1 MPGRRLTST
10 TELLKQCNYLSV
22 QQMVHYHSV
31 ALVHKVLVH
40 QAPVHLY
47 HIVSRALAS
56 GVRHLYDTRAACRRD
71 VAPVRLAAANTSWRW
86 RPTALRKEESLQD
99 WQDCGST
106 PWNTWPSSHLPL
118 AAKQNIFDSFQWSVP
133 YFTETHISRI
143 FKASSGFMMAHFE
156 AYFHVMTVGTS
167 NKCAVN
173 MKIMTRTLQT
183 EANVK
188 FGKVKVKKTAF
199 FWIKHFF

>member
-71 VAPVRLAAANTSWRW
+71 VAPARLAWHAMCQQCAISNRV
-86 RPTALRKEESLQD
+86 RH
-99 WQDCGST
+99 
-106 PWNTWPSSHLPL
+106 TWV
-118 AAKQNIFDSFQWSVP
+118 AGERFDVCL
-133 YFTETHISRI
+133 
-143 FKASSGFMMAHFE
+143 
-156 AYFHVMTVGTS
+156 
-167 NKCAVN
+167 CAGG
-173 MKIMTRTLQT
+173 R
-183 EANVK
+183 A
-188 FGKVKVKKTAF
+188 
-199 FWIKHFF
+199 

>member
-1 MPGRRLTST
+1 MPGRHLTPT

-31 ALVHKVLVH
+31 ALVHKVLVHKVLVH

-106 PWNTWPSSHLPL
+106 PWNTWPSSHLFNL
-118 AAKQNIFDSFQWSVP
+118 VN
-133 YFTETHISRI
+133 Y
-143 FKASSGFMMAHFE
+143 
-156 AYFHVMTVGTS
+156 TV
-167 NKCAVN
+167 
-173 MKIMTRTLQT
+173 LL
-183 EANVK
+183 
-188 FGKVKVKKTAF
+188 
-199 FWIKHFF
+199 